1 MNDLQWLYWDED
13 SARVNPRKC
22 RVMDVIR
29 TLGLG
34 PTQTEQTLLLQSGE
48 LVPWCKGELA
58 NRYAAMRLVRIHR
71 VVVRNRPH
79 LPARFQMGEWLSRPL
94 LNGQSAFAVLC
105 DPYFLEHRLERA
117 LLIISRLTGQSPKST
132 TGKAIA
138 ANVVLLTP

>member
-13 SARVNPRKC
+13 SARVNQRKR
-22 RVMDVIR
+22 RVMDIIR
-29 TLGLG
+29 TLGLS
-34 PTQTEQTLLLQSGE
+34 PTQTEQTLLLQPGE

-79 LPARFQMGEWLSRPL
+79 LPARFQMGDWLSRPL
-94 LNGQSAFAVLC
+94 LSGQSALGVLC

-117 LLIISRLTGQSPKST
+117 LLIIARLTGQSPKST
-132 TGKAIA
+132 TEPAVSG
-138 ANVVLLTP
+138 NVVMLTP